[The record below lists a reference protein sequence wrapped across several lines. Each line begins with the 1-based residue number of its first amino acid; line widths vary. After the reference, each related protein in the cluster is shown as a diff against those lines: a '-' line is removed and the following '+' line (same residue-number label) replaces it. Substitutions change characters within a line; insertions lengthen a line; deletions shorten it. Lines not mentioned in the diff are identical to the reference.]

1 MTFQVSYMVMCGP
14 RSRLKNCSLISIT
27 ILKCIERRL
36 LIGILR
42 FIRKIIGFLIAT
54 KRKCT
59 NIAIYSWNFSHKHL
73 LKLNS
78 QLLIYVHEKKFAKR
92 KKITKATFSVKTMKK
107 FCFFLLINQ
116 LHEKFVKS
124 WLYSSNTV
132 QCSHFHRKTMT
143 NEKEKYLNAMKA

>member
-14 RSRLKNCSLISIT
+14 RRSRLKNCSLISIT

-36 LIGILR
+36 LIGSLR
-42 FIRKIIGFLIAT
+42 FIRKIIGFQIAT

-59 NIAIYSWNFSHKHL
+59 NMAIYSWNFSHKHL

-78 QLLIYVHEKKFAKR
+78 QPLIYVHAKR

-124 WLYSSNTV
+124 
-132 QCSHFHRKTMT
+132 
-143 NEKEKYLNAMKA
+143 